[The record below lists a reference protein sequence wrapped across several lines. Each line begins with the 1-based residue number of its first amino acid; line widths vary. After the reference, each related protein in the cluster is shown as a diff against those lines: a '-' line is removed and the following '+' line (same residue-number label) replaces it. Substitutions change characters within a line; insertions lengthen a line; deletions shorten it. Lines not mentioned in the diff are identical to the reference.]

1 MIRKTYN
8 NNIEEYNLEDDR
20 PIECLYLKINFSNQ
34 KNKILCLYVDLYC
47 LI

>member
-8 NNIEEYNLEDDR
+8 NNIEEYNMEEDR
-20 PIECLYLKINFSNQ
+20 PIECLYLKINFFNQ
-34 KNKILCLYVDLYC
+34 KNEILCLYVDLYC

>member
-8 NNIEEYNLEDDR
+8 NNQEVYNLEDDR
-20 PIECLYLKINFSNQ
+20 QIECIYLKINFFNP
-34 KNKILCLYVDLYC
+34 KNEILCLYVDLYC